1 MAQPGPLLAS
11 VMTLLE
17 ELPPSEVLGL
27 PVPPLP
33 VRLWQESGRA
43 RLDLLITLE
52 DGELAQQEVGLG
64 QFMQLGLRYTTW
76 TGPTIIGSADV
87 ADLPRLVENDLEALV
102 DAAPV
107 VRPALDVS
115 VPRAWHV
122 SVGSHA

>member
-43 RLDLLITLE
+43 RLDLLISLE
-52 DGELAQQEVGLG
+52 DGELAQQ
-64 QFMQLGLRYTTW
+64 
-76 TGPTIIGSADV
+76 D
-87 ADLPRLVENDLEALV
+87 
-102 DAAPV
+102 
-107 VRPALDVS
+107 
-115 VPRAWHV
+115 
-122 SVGSHA
+122 